1 MIEIICRLHK
11 WISLTDGKEID
22 YIKKHKERSPS
33 DVVRDAGG
41 IAAYPHIRDPEN
53 HSLQEINENIYT
65 NPFPLAPP
73 PPPPSSPPPHYL
85 GLALMLFHPSA
96 SISQR
101 HQRTML
107 VLFFQCGNLPSTTYN
122 TFFFSSTETRSHV
135 SPRENNTFASISYSA
150 VGADI
155 FNRRC
160 AV

>member
-1 MIEIICRLHK
+1 MCRLHK
-11 WISLTDGKEID
+11 WISLADGKEID

-33 DVVRDAGG
+33 DVVRDAGSIG
-41 IAAYPHIRDPEN
+41 AYPHIRNPDIQA
-53 HSLQEINENIYT
+53 LQKINENIYT
-65 NPFPLAPP
+65 NPFPLAQPP
-73 PPPPSSPPPHYL
+73 HPPSSPPPQYL
-85 GLALMLFHPSA
+85 GLALMLFPPSA

-107 VLFFQCGNLPSTTYN
+107 VLLFQCGNWPSTTYN

-135 SPRENNTFASISYSA
+135 SHRENNTFASIGYSA

-155 FNRRC
+155 FNRKC

>member
-1 MIEIICRLHK
+1 MCRLHK
-11 WISLTDGKEID
+11 WISLAEGKEID

-41 IAAYPHIRDPEN
+41 IAAYPHNRDPEI
-53 HSLQEINENIYT
+53 HSLQEIAENIYT
-65 NPFPLAPP
+65 NPFPLAQPP
-73 PPPPSSPPPHYL
+73 HPPSSPPPQYP
-85 GLALMLFHPSA
+85 GLAMMQFHPSA

-107 VLFFQCGNLPSTTYN
+107 VLSFQCGILPSTTYN
-122 TFFFSSTETRSHV
+122 TFFFSSTEKRSHV
-135 SPRENNTFASISYSA
+135 SHRENNTFASIGYSA